1 MHPANATK
9 GYRAGINWQQMAAVK
24 HIPLH
29 SSLRPVM
36 HRFEADVWCMTHYI
50 GAARHNKRACVS
62 AFRAPAC
69 MAWNLLD

>member
-9 GYRAGINWQQMAAVK
+9 GDRPGINWQQMAAVK

-29 SSLRPVM
+29 SSLWAAM
-36 HRFEADVWCMTHYI
+36 HRFEADAWCMTHYI
-50 GAARHNKRACVS
+50 GAYRHNKRACLS
-62 AFRAPAC
+62 AFRVPAR